1 MKWVWVW
8 LDSTESWEGEETLGG
23 SAKVWKGWK
32 GGEGLR
38 RPRKWKDRGSHHP
51 CPPPGPPPLVNS
63 NFKSTSLPQRQKK
76 GGYVPTPCPGLGTFP
91 SPYWF
96 YPSPFSAPIHAAE
109 GDLWCGWVGT
119 GCSFQVQEL
128 FLPPTSRPRALL
140 TVTRPQGTPSFA
152 HFLKQVLAA
161 SESLARHIRADA
173 VPGSFRHSSSG
184 MGAPNFY
191 F

>member
-1 MKWVWVW
+1 MK
-8 LDSTESWEGEETLGG
+8 G
-23 SAKVWKGWK
+23 
-32 GGEGLR
+32 
-38 RPRKWKDRGSHHP
+38 
-51 CPPPGPPPLVNS
+51 
-63 NFKSTSLPQRQKK
+63 QR
-76 GGYVPTPCPGLGTFP
+76 FP
-91 SPYWF
+91 SPMSTARATTAGQLQFQEHLPTPEAEEGRVCSHAVSWARHLPF
-96 YPSPFSAPIHAAE
+96 ALLVLPFPFSAPIHAAE